1 MGRIGTKS
9 PYAVVEWCDASSA
22 MRAYCWMALP
32 LSHCV
37 SFAARRLLRLL
48 HGGSPLDKV
57 AHTARSCLVGRGRV
71 VAMVSWRDLL
81 GAICVPSG
89 RVDVISPSSSLRL
102 VYVRATV
109 FCLLTARSML
119 LLSKRLYSGSYEKRL
134 RFCLAASSRY

>member
-22 MRAYCWMALP
+22 MRAYCWMTLP

-48 HGGSPLDKV
+48 YGGASLDKV
-57 AHTARSCLVGRGRV
+57 AHTTRSCLVGRGRV

-81 GAICVPSG
+81 GAICVPSAG
-89 RVDVISPSSSLRL
+89 LARFRLLVLTLGLRSRNGFLLIDGTVD
-102 VYVRATV
+102 
-109 FCLLTARSML
+109 
-119 LLSKRLYSGSYEKRL
+119 
-134 RFCLAASSRY
+134 ASSF

>member
-22 MRAYCWMALP
+22 MRAYCWATLP
-32 LSHCV
+32 LPHCV
-37 SFAARRLLRLL
+37 SFAARWLPRLLY
-48 HGGSPLDKV
+48 GGS
-57 AHTARSCLVGRGRV
+57 AFGQSCSFDSV
-71 VAMVSWRDLL
+71 
-81 GAICVPSG
+81 VPSRARPCCCDG
-89 RVDVISPSSSLRL
+89 ELARPAWCNLRAKCGVGTISPSSSSHL

-109 FCLLTARSML
+109 FCLLTAWSML

>member
-9 PYAVVEWCDASSA
+9 PYAVVEWCNTSSA
-22 MRAYCWMALP
+22 MRAYCWMTLP

-48 HGGSPLDKV
+48 HGGALLDKV
-57 AHTARSCLVGRGRV
+57 AHTTRSCLVGRGRV
-71 VAMVSWRDLL
+71 VAMVSWDDLL

-89 RVDVISPSSSLRL
+89 RVDVISPSSSLHL

-119 LLSKRLYSGSYEKRL
+119 LLSKRLYSDSYEKRL

>member
-1 MGRIGTKS
+1 MGRLGTKS

-22 MRAYCWMALP
+22 MRAYCWMTLP
-32 LSHCV
+32 LPHGV

-48 HGGSPLDKV
+48 HGGS
-57 AHTARSCLVGRGRV
+57 AFGQSCSYNSV
-71 VAMVSWRDLL
+71 
-81 GAICVPSG
+81 VPSRARPCCRDG
-89 RVDVISPSSSLRL
+89 ELARPAWCNLRAKCGVDTISPSSSSRL

-109 FCLLTARSML
+109 FCLLTAWSML